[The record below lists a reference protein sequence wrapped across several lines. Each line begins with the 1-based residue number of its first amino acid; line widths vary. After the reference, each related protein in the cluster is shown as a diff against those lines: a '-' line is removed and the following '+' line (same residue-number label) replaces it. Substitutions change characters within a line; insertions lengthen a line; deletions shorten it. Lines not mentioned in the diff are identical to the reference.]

1 MFFKK
6 IKLFRELK
14 YFYQR
19 GKKGYCDCDLW
30 DLYEWFTNIFPKMLG
45 EFLNKSNAYP
55 VNGYPPEGADS
66 KFWYKEQKRAWEYEV
81 KKLIWFLREANDTTC
96 SQKNEIEYDVNFDF
110 EEEKEQSWHK
120 LNITFPTK
128 EDEEKSKQHMEREK
142 EISEYKEE
150 QFKKALEQFN
160 KIARNLWD

>member
-6 IKLFRELK
+6 FKFFRELK

-19 GKKGYCDCDLW
+19 GKKGYCDYDLW

-45 EFLNKSNAYP
+45 EFLSKSNGYP
-55 VNGYPPEGADS
+55 VNVYPPEGADS
-66 KFWYKEQKRAWEYEV
+66 EFWYKDQKRAWEYEV
-81 KKLIWFLREANDTTC
+81 KKLIWNLREANDETC

-110 EEEKEQSWHK
+110 EEEDQIWRK
-120 LNITFPTK
+120 LKFVYPTK
-128 EDEEKSKQHMEREK
+128 EDEEKSKLYSEREK
-142 EISEYKEE
+142 EIAIYKKE